1 MKRWSI
7 KNQDEMINRFLNG
20 DSFTVIAKDFN
31 ASRNQIA
38 GIIWRSGATR
48 LLTRTKRYFSK
59 HGKIKEMNYG
69 TTIN

>member
-1 MKRWSI
+1 
-7 KNQDEMINRFLNG
+7 MINRFLNG

-38 GIIWRSGATR
+38 GIIWRSGAKR
-48 LLTRTKRYFSK
+48 SLTYTKMYLSK
-59 HGKIKEMNYG
+59 HGKIKEMNHG

>member
-1 MKRWSI
+1 MKYWSI
-7 KNQDEMINRFLNG
+7 KNQDEIINRFLRG

-38 GIIWRSGATR
+38 GIVRRNGAKRS
-48 LLTRTKRYFSK
+48 LIYTKMYLSK
-59 HGKIKEMNYG
+59 YGEIKEMNHG

>member
-7 KNQDEMINRFLNG
+7 KNQDEMINRFLKG

-48 LLTRTKRYFSK
+48 SLTRTKRYFSK
-59 HGKIKEMNYG
+59 HGKIKEMNHG